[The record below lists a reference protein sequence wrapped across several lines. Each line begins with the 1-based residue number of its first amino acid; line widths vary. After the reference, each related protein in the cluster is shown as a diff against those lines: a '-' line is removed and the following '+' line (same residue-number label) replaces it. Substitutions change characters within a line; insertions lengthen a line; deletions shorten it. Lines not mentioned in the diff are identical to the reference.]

1 MVNEDRPE
9 EALTYGSTP
18 YYTGFPFPPLLMT
31 SPNLKIEDFTRV
43 CRGLYDWLTFN
54 PQWRLFFP
62 TLLDSWPH
70 GDKFVRT
77 RFEALRVL
85 TKDQFFM
92 RHPAHE
98 GPSRGEW
105 SSTKIDAVFR
115 FFFPLIY
122 NTYFFLFCAKV
133 TCKISGRFSTELS
146 ILSTTCRTT
155 MKKRTRLVF
164 GSHLTSHATIIVNPH
179 RHHRLHLHRLLT
191 TRTETVITLSYFPAS
206 DANFVIIECCYGSF
220 ASLLNF
226 I

>member
-43 CRGLYDWLTFN
+43 CRGFYDWLTFN

-77 RFEALRVL
+77 RFEALRLL
-85 TKDQFFM
+85 TKAQFFM
-92 RHPAHE
+92 RHPTHE

-115 FFFPLIY
+115 FCFCFFFFFFMLFCF
-122 NTYFFLFCAKV
+122 FFLFLFLNLHFFSSFLRTGYLRNIWAFLDGIIDFIDNLPENYEEED
-133 TCKISGRFSTELS
+133 TSGLRFTFDFPRDDHRQPPPPPPPPPPSAPYNSNRDRYHFEL
-146 ILSTTCRTT
+146 LPC
-155 MKKRTRLVF
+155 V
-164 GSHLTSHATIIVNPH
+164 
-179 RHHRLHLHRLLT
+179 
-191 TRTETVITLSYFPAS
+191 
-206 DANFVIIECCYGSF
+206 
-220 ASLLNF
+220 
-226 I
+226 